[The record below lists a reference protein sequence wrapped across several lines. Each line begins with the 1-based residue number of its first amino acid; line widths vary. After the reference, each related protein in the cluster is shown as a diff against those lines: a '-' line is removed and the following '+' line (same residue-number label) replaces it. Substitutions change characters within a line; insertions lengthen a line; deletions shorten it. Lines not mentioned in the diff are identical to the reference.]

1 MTDDDLVKAREAER
15 VMREYAA
22 HPSSSTVPDSE
33 QARSVAD
40 TIAALLDEV
49 ERLNSP
55 VVLSEWQ
62 KLVTERDALIAEVR
76 DREDVLERAG
86 FRRCDISA
94 CNCGSWHQVGGFKAR
109 FDEIKEAIA
118 EHVDLNGKT
127 LLTAVQEALAE
138 RNALAR
144 EVDACAAALPGPYY
158 MDPPD
163 GGDVPISEQVKR
175 MARDAARIQWLDEH
189 ALSMDAVA
197 DPDGFVWVWHG
208 TDPARKIR
216 GKTLREAIDRAMK
229 GASDE

>member
-1 MTDDDLVKAREAER
+1 MTIDITEARALVETLKDYAE
-15 VMREYAA
+15 
-22 HPSSSTVPDSE
+22 HPSSFTDISPTE
-33 QARSVAD
+33 AD
-40 TIAALLDEV
+40 AAADLIDALMA
-49 ERLNSP
+49 
-55 VVLSEWQ
+55 
-62 KLVTERDALIAEVR
+62 ERD
-76 DREDVLERAG
+76 
-86 FRRCDISA
+86 
-94 CNCGSWHQVGGFKAR
+94 
-109 FDEIKEAIA
+109 
-118 EHVDLNGKT
+118 
-127 LLTAVQEALAE
+127 
-138 RNALAR
+138 ALAR

>member
-22 HPSSSTVPDSE
+22 HPSSFTVPDSE

-40 TIAALLDEV
+40 LI
-49 ERLNSP
+49 
-55 VVLSEWQ
+55 
-62 KLVTERDALIAEVR
+62 DALIAEVR

-175 MARDAARIQWLDEH
+175 MARDAARYREFVVSGGWHRHIDGEHPEESYSYLVVGLPVDADLSCYAARKLVMDKVLDEGSERCSVIPRFH
-189 ALSMDAVA
+189 TTRD
-197 DPDGFVWVWHG
+197 
-208 TDPARKIR
+208 T
-216 GKTLREAIDRAMK
+216 KTRSER
-229 GASDE
+229 

>member
-1 MTDDDLVKAREAER
+1 MTIDITEARALVETLKDYAE
-15 VMREYAA
+15 
-22 HPSSSTVPDSE
+22 HPSSFTDISPTE
-33 QARSVAD
+33 AD
-40 TIAALLDEV
+40 AAADLIAALLDEV

-127 LLTAVQEALAE
+127 LLTAVQEVLTDERARRVKAERAIREAVLAE
-138 RNALAR
+138 R
-144 EVDACAAALPGPYY
+144 EACASLIEPKNPRSDWTEYAEAKADCAA
-158 MDPPD
+158 M
-163 GGDVPISEQVKR
+163 IR
-175 MARDAARIQWLDEH
+175 ARGAA
-189 ALSMDAVA
+189 
-197 DPDGFVWVWHG
+197 
-208 TDPARKIR
+208 
-216 GKTLREAIDRAMK
+216 
-229 GASDE
+229 

>member
-22 HPSSSTVPDSE
+22 HPSSFTVPDSE

-40 TIAALLDEV
+40 LI
-49 ERLNSP
+49 
-55 VVLSEWQ
+55 
-62 KLVTERDALIAEVR
+62 DALIAEVR

-127 LLTAVQEALAE
+127 LLTAVQEVLTDERARRVKAERAIREAVLAE
-138 RNALAR
+138 R
-144 EVDACAAALPGPYY
+144 EACASLIEPKNPRSDWTEYAEAKADCAA
-158 MDPPD
+158 M
-163 GGDVPISEQVKR
+163 IR
-175 MARDAARIQWLDEH
+175 ARGAA
-189 ALSMDAVA
+189 
-197 DPDGFVWVWHG
+197 
-208 TDPARKIR
+208 
-216 GKTLREAIDRAMK
+216 
-229 GASDE
+229 